1 MYVCMSGKRHVRFFK
16 YSLTVAPAPTRGWN
30 KFRPVQAPGAN
41 FQCKFS
47 FLKTYEI
54 TSHSPDGLAPPTT
67 PLKGLAA
74 AFLRMPRSSSL
85 LVQDSNLPPKA
96 PNEPFP
102 PKAPMKPF
110 HPKPRWKI
118 TRQNGKKN
126 SKKSAFLV
134 SGKGLDASQVSAEG
148 PAARTCLKTPKD
160 WMAAWSNLEY
170 YFYYIGTNASLKGL
184 RSRGFPSFHPVLLL
198 ASTRLPGIYGSN
210 AETDSG
216 TCSVPVWDMQSSRS
230 IVNALFQPALCKALA
245 PKPLLLFALLLWP
258 LPF

>member
-1 MYVCMSGKRHVRFFK
+1 MYAFK
-16 YSLTVAPAPTRGWN
+16 YSLTVAPAPRRGWN
-30 KFRPVQAPGAN
+30 KFRPLQAPGAN

-54 TSHSPDGLAPPTT
+54 TSHSPDGLAPPTA

-118 TRQNGKKN
+118 TRKNGKKN
-126 SKKSAFLV
+126 SKKKCFSRFW
-134 SGKGLDASQVSAEG
+134 KGPRCFPSLSW
-148 PAARTCLKTPKD
+148 RTRSKDLLENPKRL
-160 WMAAWSNLEY
+160 MAAWSNLEY

-184 RSRGFPSFHPVLLL
+184 RSWCFPHSIRFCFLHQRVCQAYMEAMQKQTLVPVLF
-198 ASTRLPGIYGSN
+198 PF
-210 AETDSG
+210 ET
-216 TCSVPVWDMQSSRS
+216 
-230 IVNALFQPALCKALA
+230 CKVQG
-245 PKPLLLFALLLWP
+245 PS
-258 LPF
+258 